1 MLIYSI
7 PLYSWPVSLL
17 KDIEK
22 SVRNFIWSGDIDRRK
37 LVTISW
43 KKICRPFSQGGL
55 NLKSLIKLNKA
66 TNLRLCWN
74 LLNSQCSWAML
85 LKDRVLRGRKTIQYH
100 IYSSIWSSIKDE
112 FDVIMNNSAWIMGNG
127 DEINFWNDNWC
138 GNSLSSQFNIPA
150 HISSLLSSRVSDY
163 IVDGQWNIPIQLSQ
177 QFPLLRSIV
186 YQVSIP
192 IEHCPDKLL

>member
-1 MLIYSI
+1 
-7 PLYSWPVSLL
+7 
-17 KDIEK
+17 
-22 SVRNFIWSGDIDRRK
+22 
-37 LVTISW
+37 
-43 KKICRPFSQGGL
+43 
-55 NLKSLIKLNKA
+55 
-66 TNLRLCWN
+66 
-74 LLNSQCSWAML
+74 
-85 LKDRVLRGRKTIQYH
+85 
-100 IYSSIWSSIKDE
+100 
-112 FDVIMNNSAWIMGNG
+112 MNNSSWIIGKG